1 MSEKMNIKVYTI
13 EGKEKGAIELDDR
26 VFNIKPN
33 KSIIYYALKA
43 ELANERQGN
52 ASTKGRAEVRGGG
65 AKPWRQKGT
74 GRARVG
80 SRNSPGRV
88 GGGITFGPKPRS
100 YRVNLPKKMKMLS
113 MRSILSL
120 KRSNEL
126 LKVVEDFSI
135 KSGKTKDFNKIAFNI
150 TDIEKRKRVLI
161 VDKEPKRENKQAGRN
176 IHWLKYYD
184 ASLLNMKELYYATQV
199 VLTEGAVKLLNEKY
213 SS

>member
-1 MSEKMNIKVYTI
+1 MSEKMNIKVYTV
-13 EGKEKGAIELDDR
+13 EGKEKGTIELDDR
-26 VFNIKPN
+26 VFNVKPN

-52 ASTKGRAEVRGGG
+52 ASTKGRSEVRGGG

-80 SRNSPGRV
+80 TRNSPVRV

-100 YRVNLPKKMKMLS
+100 YRVNLPKKMKKLS
-113 MRSILSL
+113 VRSVLSL
-120 KRSNEL
+120 KRSDEL

-135 KSGKTKDFNKIAFNI
+135 KSGKTKDFNQVAFNI
-150 TDIEKRKRVLI
+150 TDDEKRKRVLI
-161 VDKEPKRENKQAGRN
+161 VDKEPKMENKQAGRN
-176 IHWLKYYD
+176 IPWLKYYD
-184 ASLLNMKELYYATQV
+184 ASLLNTKELYYATQV
-199 VLTEGAVKLLNEKY
+199 VLTESAVKLLNEKY

>member
-1 MSEKMNIKVYTI
+1 MSEKMNIKVYTV
-13 EGKEKGAIELDDR
+13 EGKEKGTIELDDR

-52 ASTKGRAEVRGGG
+52 ASTKGRSEVRGGG

-80 SRNSPGRV
+80 TRNSPVRV

-100 YRVNLPKKMKMLS
+100 YRVNLPKKMKKLS
-113 MRSILSL
+113 VRSVLSL
-120 KRSNEL
+120 KRSDEL

-135 KSGKTKDFNKIAFNI
+135 KSGKTKDFNQVAFNI
-150 TDIEKRKRVLI
+150 TDDEKRKRVLI
-161 VDKEPKRENKQAGRN
+161 VDKEPKMENKQAGRN
-176 IHWLKYYD
+176 IPWLKYYD
-184 ASLLNMKELYYATQV
+184 ASLLNTKELYYATQV
-199 VLTEGAVKLLNEKY
+199 VLTESAVKLLNEKY